1 MLPQYHS
8 TDVHCKPVDYFV
20 MKTLALKGLI
30 SKIIYLAEKNKLVLI
45 RQDLLVRKHI
55 QNPRGL

>member
-1 MLPQYHS
+1 
-8 TDVHCKPVDYFV
+8 

-30 SKIIYLAEKNKLVLI
+30 SKIIYLAEKNKLILI